1 MRFYCYAIFSVITN
15 FFAQFLFK
23 IIASKITITSE
34 FTLLLN
40 FFLKNLILL
49 SSALMVYILSAFFW
63 LMCLKG
69 LNLSKAFSITA
80 LNFILIPILSKN
92 IFHEIIPENTIIG
105 IILIIFGILLV
116 NLNRDK

>member
-1 MRFYCYAIFSVITN
+1 MRFYYYAIFSVLCN
-15 FFAQFLFK
+15 FLAQFLFK
-23 IIASKITITSE
+23 KIANKVNFTSE
-34 FTLLLN
+34 IILIIN
-40 FFLKNLILL
+40 FFFKNVILL
-49 SSALMVYILSAFFW
+49 SSALIAYFFSAFFW

-92 IFHEIIPENTIIG
+92 IFNEVISENTIIG